1 MRFALAFRRLKSP
14 AGVQLVAA
22 LPTVGLRQTTDE
34 RRQRGPRAAV
44 DRYPIKI
51 RAKKFINQTR
61 SWNAFNRPCRA
72 GDSSHRF
79 VVVVV
84 VVAVV
89 LIRSRGFVV
98 DLWLLVCFL
107 LFRSS
112 FPTGFPF
119 VFVSG
124 PDSNCFVFFWGF
136 FFFGFVSRQSQ
147 RRLWRLP
154 IINSRLPLHYS
165 KKKTLV
171 SRSLSLCKPNNNN
184 NNNSNKKKK
193 GKKKTKQKS
202 TTATTRNGERATHLE
217 RTVFLFC
224 FHFYYFSPSLSV
236 SFFLFSLVLGFLP
249 FEAPVKRISS
259 SSSSSSFFLLFCCCC
274 CCCCWE
280 ETKKKKERKKE
291 KKEKKREDT
300 EPPVRK
306 LTIRSAHLS
315 LGRPQ
320 MQIDIHSPL
329 K

>member
-79 VVVVV
+79 CCCCCCCCFNKKPWLRCWF
-84 VVAVV
+84 VAV
-89 LIRSRGFVV
+89 
-98 DLWLLVCFL
+98 
-107 LFRSS
+107 
-112 FPTGFPF
+112 
-119 VFVSG
+119 
-124 PDSNCFVFFWGF
+124 GF
-136 FFFGFVSRQSQ
+136 FFCCFVPHF
-147 RRLWRLP
+147 RRAFRLCLLAVP
-154 IINSRLPLHYS
+154 TRIVLFFLGVFFFLGLFQDKASADSGDCRSLTAGYRCIIQ
-165 KKKTLV
+165 KKKLSFLV
-171 SRSLSLCKPNNNN
+171 LSRSANPRTTTTTTATR
-184 NNNSNKKKK
+184 KKR

-202 TTATTRNGERATHLE
+202 TTATTRKGERATHLE

-259 SSSSSSFFLLFCCCC
+259 FSSSSSFFLLFCCCC
-274 CCCCWE
+274 CCCCCWE
-280 ETKKKKERKKE
+280 ETKKKKRKKE
-291 KKEKKREDT
+291 KK
-300 EPPVRK
+300 RK
-306 LTIRSAHLS
+306 EERRYGATCSEINDSVGASLS
-315 LGRPQ
+315 RPATNANR
-320 MQIDIHSPL
+320 HPL
-329 K
+329 ST